1 MAGGM
6 LLNISRDEDQR
17 ARLESEYKGQLDYQS
32 KIVQAKREGREESS
46 MEILN
51 LIAKGYTAEDLKREI
66 EARR

>member
-1 MAGGM
+1 M